1 MHYRLSLLLSPQLF
15 QLTLSVE
22 FSVLT
27 QNLKFI
33 PIAGGTIDMMNERAK
48 EYGDVLVG
56 LGDKIPDVIGFQE
69 MFADEPTTILLAKIA
84 VTHPYQLHSL
94 PETLPDD
101 KVINSGLALAS
112 RFPIEAYDFR
122 MFTEASGLDALSAK
136 GVLVALIR
144 LPASFAVI
152 SITHQQGG
160 ISGSIA
166 NSQLGTG
173 KSLMENFV
181 RSNIP
186 ASALNYT
193 AAISMGDFNI
203 EFGDGTNL
211 YQQMIDTL
219 AYEVEDPHT
228 TLNPGQDGFTSPPS
242 NPIERIDY
250 VLNLKSIDESG
261 MCAFPSSF
269 VINHV
274 VNFLILQGADIDEL
288 SDHLGVEATFFIDE
302 NPDGA
307 LPNLIND
314 NDSCNSFAIPTGSP
328 TTLPTGM
335 FIETPSPTTAVSATS
350 RTNVESSTLCL
361 LFVIHLLAL

>member
-15 QLTLSVE
+15 QLTQSVE
-22 FSVLT
+22 LSVLT
-27 QNLKFI
+27 QNIKFI
-33 PIAGGTIDMMNERAK
+33 PIAGGSIDMMNERAK
-48 EYGDVLVG
+48 EYGDLLVG

-69 MFADEPTTILLAKIA
+69 MFVEEPTTITLAKIA
-84 VTHPYQLHSL
+84 VTHPYQLHSF
-94 PETLPDD
+94 PETLPDGAA
-101 KVINSGLALAS
+101 INSGLALAS

-122 MFTEASGLDALSAK
+122 MFTEASGYDKLAAK

-152 SITHQQGG
+152 SITHQQAG
-160 ISGSIA
+160 ISASIA

-186 ASALNYT
+186 ASALHYT

-242 NPIERIDY
+242 NPIKRIDY

-261 MCAFPSSF
+261 MCAFPSSV

-274 VNFLILQGADIDEL
+274 VNFLILQGTLKDIDEL

-328 TTLPTGM
+328 TTLPT
-335 FIETPSPTTAVSATS
+335 AVSATS
-350 RTNVESSTLCL
+350 RTNVESSILCL